1 MVPRSREIDAV
12 EARLSSSAL
21 VAVVGGS
28 RPAVSPWQVGMLL
41 EEFLSIQHGEYVV
54 SRFAPEDFLVEF
66 SSAADAD
73 RVLHAPHPPDAQLI
87 EFRGI
92 PAHARNIST
101 ARIILDTSCSDLVEA
116 PPDLVGDDKKTFFV
130 CAWCIHPDLV
140 PQEKVIFI
148 QEPPEQYVESGLLL
162 RPHEIIHS
170 KHDGLWYRVDI
181 RIVEVQD
188 WNWPSDSS
196 DDGTPL
202 DNFISIVT
210 KMNTL
215 VLSRDVDQNHGRK
228 EQGLMMALD
237 LAAGAGWGPPFKSKD
252 QTLQSR
258 PGADCRA
265 RWPSVRCAVPGR
277 TLPGLFW
284 RCSLCRSNGMSIA
297 SATGVAASFWSLLAG
312 APPCS
317 CGTPGSLCFGEP

>member
-1 MVPRSREIDAV
+1 MTPLALIWWRHHLIWSGTIIRHSLSAPG
-12 EARLSSSAL
+12 ASTLALCHRRKLSSS
-21 VAVVGGS
+21 
-28 RPAVSPWQVGMLL
+28 RNHQ
-41 EEFLSIQHGEYVV
+41 
-54 SRFAPEDFLVEF
+54 
-66 SSAADAD
+66 SSMWN
-73 RVLHAPHPPDAQLI
+73 Q
-87 EFRGI
+87 G
-92 PAHARNIST
+92 
-101 ARIILDTSCSDLVEA
+101 C
-116 PPDLVGDDKKTFFV
+116 
-130 CAWCIHPDLV
+130 
-140 PQEKVIFI
+140 
-148 QEPPEQYVESGLLL
+148 YL

-258 PGADCRA
+258 PGADCGA
-265 RWPSVRCAVPGR
+265 RWSSVRCAVPGR

>member
-1 MVPRSREIDAV
+1 VVPRSQEIDAV

-41 EEFLSIQHGEYVV
+41 EEFLSIQHGEYAV

-202 DNFISIVT
+202 DNFDS
-210 KMNTL
+210 
-215 VLSRDVDQNHGRK
+215 DEDEYPGF
-228 EQGLMMALD
+228 EQRCRSKPWPKRTRFD
-237 LAAGAGWGPPFKSKD
+237 DGAGSSSWGRLGAAFQVQGSNAPVASGGGLRSKVVVRQVCCSWTD
-252 QTLQSR
+252 ASR
-258 PGADCRA
+258 SILAM
-265 RWPSVRCAVPGR
+265 
-277 TLPGLFW
+277 LP
-284 RCSLCRSNGMSIA
+284 
-297 SATGVAASFWSLLAG
+297 V
-312 APPCS
+312 
-317 CGTPGSLCFGEP
+317 

>member
-1 MVPRSREIDAV
+1 MVPRSQEIDAV

-202 DNFISIVT
+202 DNFET

-237 LAAGAGWGPPFKSKD
+237 LAAGARLGAAFQVQGSNAPVASGGGLRSEVVVRQVCCSWTD
-252 QTLQSR
+252 ASR
-258 PGADCRA
+258 SILAM
-265 RWPSVRCAVPGR
+265 
-277 TLPGLFW
+277 LP
-284 RCSLCRSNGMSIA
+284 
-297 SATGVAASFWSLLAG
+297 V
-312 APPCS
+312 
-317 CGTPGSLCFGEP
+317 

>member
-1 MVPRSREIDAV
+1 VVPRSQEIDAV

-21 VAVVGGS
+21 VAVMGGS

-116 PPDLVGDDKKTFFV
+116 PPDLVGDNKKTFFV

-170 KHDGLWYRVDI
+170 KHDGLCTGLISALWKYRTGIGLVI
-181 RIVEVQD
+181 LLMMEH
-188 WNWPSDSS
+188 PSI
-196 DDGTPL
+196 
-202 DNFISIVT
+202 ISIVT

-258 PGADCRA
+258 PGADCGA
-265 RWPSVRCAVPGR
+265 RWSSVRCAVPGR

-284 RCSLCRSNGMSIA
+284 RCSLCRSNGMSIS
-297 SATGVAASFWSLLAG
+297 SATGVAASFWSVLAG

-317 CGTPGSLCFGEP
+317 CGTSGSLCFGEP